1 MLSEKRKKSIISS
14 LKHDMTNCI
23 KGLHCPLMKSGAVSS
38 KIDWLYRYGHI
49 NQEELKELTDMFMEA
64 IKTLKYFE

>member
-1 MLSEKRKKSIISS
+1 MLSEKRKRSIISS

-23 KGLHCPLMKSGAVSS
+23 KGLHCPLMKSGVVSS

-64 IKTLKYFE
+64 VEMLKYI